1 MYANMASLM
10 INYIANI
17 HEMRINKQALN
28 TILLGGMLVA
38 GGHLPSR
45 LEYLS
50 FFGVVF
56 VASLVVHSRNMFL
69 RVLLHLSAAL
79 FVLAWFDSFSS
90 VVENV
95 VFSLCT
101 IVCIT
106 SCIYSTIRNEFQVK
120 EFKKGDLLP
129 LINCY
134 IAAGY
139 CWALMYIVIETIS
152 PGSFT
157 GASLRVNSVNK
168 FVYYSFVTMTTIGY
182 GDIFPVSVLAQRLCI
197 AQAVFGQFYFALIVT
212 YLLNKLFQQRV
223 RC

>member
-1 MYANMASLM
+1 MWGILASSS
-10 INYIANI
+10 
-17 HEMRINKQALN
+17 EMRINKQALN

-38 GGHLPSR
+38 GGHLPGR

-50 FFGVVF
+50 FFCVVF
-56 VASLVVHSRNMFL
+56 VASWVIHSKNIFL
-69 RVLLHLSAAL
+69 RILLYLSAIL
-79 FVLAWFDSFSS
+79 FVIAWFDSFSS
-90 VVENV
+90 GLENV
-95 VFSLCT
+95 VFSVCA

-106 SCIYSTIRNEFQVK
+106 SCIYSTIKNEFKVK

-129 LINCY
+129 LVNCY

-139 CWALMYIVIETIS
+139 CWALMYIVIETVI

-157 GASLRVNSVNK
+157 GTNLAVDSVNK

-182 GDIFPVSVLAQRLCI
+182 GDIFPVSVLAQRFCI

-223 RC
+223 QL